1 MRIKNKTLVLVV
13 VSVLFVVSFTLTIM
27 FFASKDYIRKQEN
40 RDVIGSFKK
49 LDSILEKEKED
60 MKSRVLDYSNW
71 NDTYQ
76 FIIDRSNNYIESNFE
91 GNTLEKLRVNA
102 IIYMDDSGQEV
113 FTKKFGLEDEEFNK
127 LRGKV
132 FQENNNFINLRG
144 FQSNNDTHNDLMLSD
159 DKLFIVTASPITTSD
174 EQAKS
179 NGVLVMI
186 RLLDEDFVDYISK
199 VTYLKPIKFIDKQD
213 FDVNNSEIKRI
224 QSSDIYIEDTVRYI
238 EAFKSLKDI
247 SGKESIVCS
256 ITLERENFKQ
266 GVYYFL
272 VFAIVFVVLIIIV
285 VSCIYQLADKA
296 ILKRIKVLHDFMENV
311 RNTKDTSAVV
321 EIEGTDEISELA
333 TSTNKML
340 AELNSAYKEI
350 VFLSYSDK
358 LTGLKNRAYIE
369 KRLNELDNKD
379 ETNYSIILGDLNGLK
394 IRNDT
399 FGHKEG
405 DNLLCTIAN
414 ILNTICEADDI
425 VARYGGDEFVILIIN
440 KDKQYVTNITKK
452 IKEACDNAAN
462 SHFKF
467 SISLGS
473 AKKNELYSN
482 SEAVMNLAEERMY
495 RNKLLEKNS
504 SRGSTII
511 SLERSLY
518 EKHSE
523 TEEHTLRIRNLS
535 SLLGKKLGLSRDK
548 IDELEL
554 LGMLHDIGKIA
565 IPDNVLMKPGKLTNS
580 EWEIMKSHT
589 EIGYRIA
596 TATPELAHI
605 AHEILCHHEKY
616 DGTGY
621 PQGLKGEEI
630 PLLSRIINIVDSFD
644 VMTHSRCY
652 KEPMSLDDAIE
663 ELKRCSGTQFDP
675 DIVEVF
681 IKALIEG

>member
-1 MRIKNKTLVLVV
+1 MRIKNKTLILVV
-13 VSVLFVVSFTLTIM
+13 ISVLFVVSFTLTIM

-49 LDSILEKEKED
+49 IDSILEKEKED

-76 FIIDRSNNYIESNFE
+76 FIIDKSNNYIESNFE

-113 FTKKFGLEDEEFNK
+113 FTKTFGLEDEEFNK
-127 LRGKV
+127 LRRKV
-132 FQENNNFINLRG
+132 FEENNNFINFSG
-144 FQSNNDTHNDLMLSD
+144 FQSNNDVHNDLILSD
-159 DKLFIVTASPITTSD
+159 EKVFIVTASPITTSD

-186 RLLDEDFVDYISK
+186 RLLDDAFIDYISK
-199 VTYLKPIKFIDKQD
+199 VTYLDIKFINKED
-213 FDVNNSEIKRI
+213 FNVNSSEIKMI
-224 QSSDIYIEDTVRYI
+224 QRSDIYIEDTVRSI

-247 SGKESIVCS
+247 SGEESIVCA
-256 ITLERENFKQ
+256 IKLDREYFNE

-272 VFAIVFVVLIIIV
+272 VFSIVFVVLIIIV
-285 VSCIYQLADKA
+285 VSCIYQLADKK

-311 RNTKDTSAVV
+311 GNTKDTSAVV
-321 EIEGTDEISELA
+321 EIEGNDEISELA
-333 TSTNKML
+333 ASTNKML

-369 KRLNELDNKD
+369 KRLSELDAEGK
-379 ETNYSIILGDLNGLK
+379 TNYSIILGDLNGLK

-414 ILNTICEADDI
+414 ILKTICEDDDI
-425 VARYGGDEFVILIIN
+425 VARFGGDEFVILIIN
-440 KDKQYVTNITKK
+440 KDKQYVSDITKK

-473 AKKNELYSN
+473 AKKNEFHAN

-565 IPDNVLMKPGKLTNS
+565 IPDNVLMKPGKLTNA

-652 KEPMSLDDAIE
+652 KDPMSLDDAIE
-663 ELKRCSGTQFDP
+663 ELRRCSGTQFDP